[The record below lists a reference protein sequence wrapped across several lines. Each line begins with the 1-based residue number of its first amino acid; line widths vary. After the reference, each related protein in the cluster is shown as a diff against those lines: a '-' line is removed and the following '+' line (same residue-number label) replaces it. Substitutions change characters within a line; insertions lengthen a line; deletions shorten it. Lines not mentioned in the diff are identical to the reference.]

1 MKKYFCQLK
10 NKARYKRGII
20 IGDVI
25 FIILNVAFFA
35 MLLYFV
41 RDRCLG
47 ENIKEKILTRQI
59 ALLINSAEPETLLI
73 FNVQEY
79 LKIAKENKIQ
89 EQDFIKIENGL
100 VSVALN
106 GDKSNYPFF
115 SDYKIEYEL
124 RENFLYVKIK

>member
-1 MKKYFCQLK
+1 MKKYFYQLK

-89 EQDFIKIENGL
+89 EQDFIKIEDGL